1 MASVAE
7 AEPAV
12 NSLDDFRQ
20 QVRDWLAANFPAS
33 LKGHDH
39 SLSAL
44 EGPSARTWAR
54 KASISAREDAAG
66 VLPPSV
72 GAGVRSLV
80 I

>member
-7 AEPAV
+7 AEPAA

-44 EGPSARTWAR
+44 EGPSEESGCCRT
-54 KASISAREDAAG
+54 
-66 VLPPSV
+66 
-72 GAGVRSLV
+72 SLV
-80 I
+80 VRVPITRSAAWA